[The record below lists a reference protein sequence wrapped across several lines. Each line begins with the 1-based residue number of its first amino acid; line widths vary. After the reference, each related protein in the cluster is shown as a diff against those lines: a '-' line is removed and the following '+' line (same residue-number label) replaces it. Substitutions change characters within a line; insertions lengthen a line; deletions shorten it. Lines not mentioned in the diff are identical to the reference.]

1 MIYEFI
7 SEICGILNISIPKIS
22 YDTSTFNS
30 ATMMAQCNTDG
41 STIFLK
47 KYDKINPD
55 LLFSIAHEIRHIW
68 QIKTG
73 KEIYFDNYQTIDTI
87 KDTEK
92 YNLQIAEL
100 DANAFAKIVMC
111 DFFHITPLFNGLSDN
126 VKNEIDK
133 RVDTIISE
141 KLF

>member
-1 MIYEFI
+1 MVQQF
-7 SEICGILNISIPKIS
+7 
-22 YDTSTFNS
+22 
-30 ATMMAQCNTDG
+30 
-41 STIFLK
+41 FLK